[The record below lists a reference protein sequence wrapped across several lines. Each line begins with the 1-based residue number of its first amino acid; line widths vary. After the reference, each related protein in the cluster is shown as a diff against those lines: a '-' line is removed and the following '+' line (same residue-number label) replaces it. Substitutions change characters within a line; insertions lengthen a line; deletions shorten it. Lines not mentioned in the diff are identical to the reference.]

1 MNFIFET
8 LDVCGKTFTVIPGY
22 SVIGIPVLLAFIFIY
37 VVASCLRYWPLI
49 PAIFF
54 LIVTIFF
61 VFYKEHLADNVTRTL
76 LEDSQCID
84 AAFMIKNRMYP
95 NYSIRVYLSP
105 KDIPNYSILQYQGSK
120 TYVLEE
126 LAERYEFGING
137 FDIDVQKANEIK
149 EKVKRIEEENK

>member
-8 LDVCGKTFTVIPGY
+8 LVVCGKTFTVIPGY
-22 SVIGIPVLLAFIFIY
+22 SVIGIPLLLAFIFVY
-37 VVASCLRYWPLI
+37 VAARLYEYWPVI

-54 LIVTIFF
+54 SIITIFF

-76 LEDSQCID
+76 LADSQCID
-84 AAFMIKNRMYP
+84 AAFMIKSRMWP
-95 NYSIRVYLSP
+95 NYSMYVYLSP

-120 TYVLEE
+120 TYVLKE

-137 FDIDVQKANEIK
+137 VKIDVQKANEIK
-149 EKVKRIEEENK
+149 AKIKRITEENK